1 MQFYTSDLVDYARR
15 SYPRGSVESDE
26 LFAMPGEPCPRSGLW
41 SPRADVPLPDGF
53 VKQGERMPM
62 AGWRDNQGQ
71 SQRRAIKWQWVKPLT

>member
-1 MQFYTSDLVDYARR
+1 
-15 SYPRGSVESDE
+15 
-26 LFAMPGEPCPRSGLW
+26 
-41 SPRADVPLPDGF
+41 VPLPDGF